1 MRYVTTPL
9 IIALLAGLCVAS
21 CEKAPEGYREAVEN
35 FDAFVG
41 VKCPKEAQLGIAR
54 KMDART
60 EEVRVV
66 HYGPTGKDDDTN
78 YFAAMSREGKV
89 MAGLFDEASAQ
100 VPEVHYENEFNRDDF
115 IWLLKCVRGDPPF
128 GDRQVRYG
136 TALPVKIT
144 YGPKDVTLEF
154 VDGWL
159 APQRRWSTGKVT
171 VNLAGTALLDE
182 QHGLEFAFPG
192 TAEEPR

>member
-1 MRYVTTPL
+1 MRYVTTTL
-9 IIALLAGLCVAS
+9 IIALLAALCVAS
-21 CEKAPEGYREAVEN
+21 CEKTPEGYREAVEH

-41 VKCPKEAQLGIAR
+41 VKCPKEAHLAVAR
-54 KMDART
+54 KIGART

-66 HYGPTGKDDDTN
+66 HYGPTGKQDQTY
-78 YFAAMSREGKV
+78 YFAAMSRDGKV
-89 MAGLFDEASAQ
+89 MAGIFDEASAQ
-100 VPEVHYENEFNRDDF
+100 VPEVHYENEFDRDDF
-115 IWLLKCVRGDPPF
+115 IWLLKCVRSDPPF

-159 APQRRWSTGKVT
+159 APQQRWSAGTVK
-171 VNLAGTALLDE
+171 VNLACTTLLDE
-182 QHGLEFAFPG
+182 EHGLEFAFPG
-192 TAEEPR
+192 GG

>member
-1 MRYVTTPL
+1 MRHVTPL
-9 IIALLAGLCVAS
+9 LVVAIIAALCVAG
-21 CEKAPEGYREAVEN
+21 CEKTPEGYREAVAN

-54 KMDART
+54 KMGARS

-66 HYGPTGKDDDTN
+66 HYGPTGKQDQTY
-78 YFAAMSREGKV
+78 YFAAMSRDGRV
-89 MAGLFDEASAQ
+89 MAGIFDEASAQ
-100 VPEVHYENEFNRDDF
+100 VPEVHAENEFNRDDF
-115 IWLLKCVRGDPPF
+115 IWLLKCVRSDPPF

-159 APQRRWSTGKVT
+159 KPQQRWSAGKVT
-171 VNLAGTALLDE
+171 VNLAGTTLLDE
-182 QHGLEFAFPG
+182 EHGLEFAFPG
-192 TAEEPR
+192 SK

>member
-1 MRYVTTPL
+1 MRYVTTTL
-9 IIALLAGLCVAS
+9 IIALLAALCVAS
-21 CEKAPEGYREAVEN
+21 CEKTPEGYREAVEH

-41 VKCPKEAQLGIAR
+41 VKCPKEAHLAVAR
-54 KMDART
+54 KIGART

-66 HYGPTGKDDDTN
+66 HYGPTGKQDQTY
-78 YFAAMSREGKV
+78 YFAAMSRDGKV
-89 MAGLFDEASAQ
+89 MAGIFDEASAQ
-100 VPEVHYENEFNRDDF
+100 VPEVHYENEFDRDDF
-115 IWLLKCVRGDPPF
+115 IWLLKCVRSDPPF

-159 APQRRWSTGKVT
+159 APQQRWSAGTVK
-171 VNLAGTALLDE
+171 VNLAGTTLLDE
-182 QHGLEFAFPG
+182 EHGLEFAFPG
-192 TAEEPR
+192 GG

>member
-1 MRYVTTPL
+1 MRYV
-9 IIALLAGLCVAS
+9 IIISSVAVLVALGVAS
-21 CEKAPEGYREAVEN
+21 CEKAPEGYDEAVGN

-41 VKCPKEAQLGIAR
+41 VKCPKEAHLGVAR
-54 KMDART
+54 KMGART

-66 HYGPTGKDDDTN
+66 HYGPTGRPDQTY
-78 YFAAMSREGKV
+78 YFAAMSRDGRV
-89 MAGLFDEASAQ
+89 MAGIFDEASAQ
-100 VPEVHYENEFNRDDF
+100 VPEVHRENEFGRDDF
-115 IWLLKCVRGDPPF
+115 IWLLKCVRSDPPF

-136 TALPVKIT
+136 TALPVEIT

-159 APQRRWSTGKVT
+159 APQQRWSGGKVT

-182 QHGLEFAFPG
+182 EHGLEFAFPG
-192 TAEEPR
+192 SK

>member
-1 MRYVTTPL
+1 MRNVTPPL
-9 IIALLAGLCVAS
+9 IIALTVALCVAG
-21 CEKAPEGYREAVEN
+21 CEKAPEGYDEAVAN

-41 VKCPKEAQLGIAR
+41 VKCPKEARLGIAR
-54 KMDART
+54 RMGARS
-60 EEVRVV
+60 EDVRVV
-66 HYGPTGKDDDTN
+66 HYGHTGKPDQTY
-78 YFAAMSREGKV
+78 YFAAMSRDGRV
-89 MAGLFDEASAQ
+89 MAGIFDEASAKVPQ
-100 VPEVHYENEFNRDDF
+100 VHRENEFSRDDF
-115 IWLLKCVRGDPPF
+115 IWLMKCVRSDPPF

-159 APQRRWSTGKVT
+159 ESQQRWSAGKVT

-192 TAEEPR
+192 SK